1 MKRLLLKLNLV
12 LFKDW
17 EQKKRKFALKLNE
30 YAKASSYA
38 IHR

>member
-1 MKRLLLKLNLV
+1 MEK
-12 LFKDW
+12 FKKQW
-17 EQKKRKFALKLNE
+17 ANFKEKFAIQLKI

>member
-1 MKRLLLKLNLV
+1 MKKFKEKLQKTIKQFVAV
-12 LFKDW
+12 L
-17 EQKKRKFALKLNE
+17 EI

>member
-1 MKRLLLKLNLV
+1 MKRILLKLNLV
-12 LFKDW
+12 LFKNWDR
-17 EQKKRKFALKLNE
+17 KRRRFGLKLDE